1 MNTFL
6 VSARHEMLNTRR
18 ARTVH
23 LLLIVFIGMVIASSV
38 IGWVTNQTVTGVYE
52 KVVADGLTT
61 APNPFAGVTPL
72 YYARNAV
79 IYVLLIGSLMAIVL
93 GVQATLRD
101 RKASTVD
108 LVLSRPVGS
117 AARLLGQLAGL
128 GVVLAA
134 VIGISFS
141 VSWIII
147 SFINGAP
154 LGWADTGRVIAFGLL
169 SWVLLTTFAL
179 LGMLTGLRSKQE
191 TTALLVPFVI
201 WSAVAFVL
209 PQIGTAARP
218 VSLLNPVPALSSTG
232 GYFDIVSTITGPLSL
247 TEQFKRASSIILQD
261 TTVSGDPTS
270 SIVVLLVFLAVMTV
284 AVVATPRIRMRSGLN
299 E

>member
-18 ARTVH
+18 ARTAH
-23 LLLIVFIGMVIASSV
+23 LLLFVFIGMVVASSV
-38 IGWVTNQTVTGVYE
+38 IGWVTNQTVTNVYE
-52 KVVADGLTT
+52 KVLADGLTT
-61 APNPFAGVTPL
+61 APNPFTGVTPL

-101 RKASTVD
+101 RKAATAD
-108 LVLSRPVGS
+108 LVLSRPTSSVT
-117 AARLLGQLAGL
+117 RLLGQFAGL
-128 GVVLAA
+128 GIVLAA
-134 VIGISFS
+134 VIGISF
-141 VSWIII
+141 VTSWMII
-147 SFINGAP
+147 SLINGAP
-154 LGWADTGRVIAFGLL
+154 LGWGDTGRVAGFGVL
-169 SWVLLTTFAL
+169 SWMLLATFAL

-232 GYFDIVSTITGPLSL
+232 GYFDVLSAITGPLSV

-261 TTVSGDPTS
+261 TTVTGDAAPS
-270 SIVVLLVFLAVMTV
+270 VVVLIAFLVVMV
-284 AVVATPRIRMRSGLN
+284 ALVITTPRARMRSALH

>member
-1 MNTFL
+1 VNTFL
-6 VSARHEMLNTRR
+6 VSAGHEMLNTRR
-18 ARTVH
+18 ARTAH
-23 LLLIVFIGMVIASSV
+23 LLLIVFVGMVIASSV

-93 GVQATLRD
+93 GAQATLRD
-101 RKASTVD
+101 RKAATVD

-117 AARLLGQLAGL
+117 SARLLGQLAGL

-134 VIGISFS
+134 LIGISFS

-147 SFINGAP
+147 GIINGAP
-154 LGWADTGRVIAFGLL
+154 LGWADTGRVILFGLL

-209 PQIGTAARP
+209 PQLGTAARP
-218 VSLLNPVPALSSTG
+218 VSLLNPVPALGSTG

-261 TTVSGDPTS
+261 TTVTGDATS
-270 SIVVLLVFLAVMTV
+270 SILILLAFLAVMTV
-284 AVVATPRIRMRSGLN
+284 IVVATPRSRLRSGLH

>member
-1 MNTFL
+1 MNAFL

-18 ARTVH
+18 ARTAH

-52 KVVADGLTT
+52 RVVADGLTT

-79 IYVLLIGSLMAIVL
+79 IYVLLIGSLMAITL

-101 RKASTVD
+101 RKAATVD

-117 AARLLGQLAGL
+117 ASRLWGQLAGL

-134 VIGISFS
+134 VIGISFLM
-141 VSWIII
+141 SWIII
-147 SFINGAP
+147 SIINGAP
-154 LGWADTGRVIAFGLL
+154 LGWADTGRVVAFGML
-169 SWVLLTTFAL
+169 SWVLLTIFTL

-218 VSLLNPVPALSSTG
+218 VSLLNPVPAVSSTG
-232 GYFDIVSTITGPLSL
+232 GYFDFVSAFTGPLSL
-247 TEQFKRASSIILQD
+247 TEQFKRAAGIILQD
-261 TTVSGDPTS
+261 PNVTGDATS
-270 SIVVLLVFLAVMTV
+270 SILSLLAYLAVMTV
-284 AVVATPRIRMRSGLN
+284 IVVATPRNRMRSGLN
-299 E
+299 D

>member
-6 VSARHEMLNTRR
+6 VSAGHEMLNTRR
-18 ARTVH
+18 ARTAH
-23 LLLIVFIGMVIASSV
+23 LLLFVFIGMVIASSI
-38 IGWVTNQTVTGVYE
+38 IGWVTNQTVTSVYE
-52 KVVADGLTT
+52 RVLADGLTT
-61 APNPFAGVTPL
+61 APNPFTGVTPL

-101 RKASTVD
+101 RKAATID
-108 LVLSRPVGS
+108 LVLSRPVAS
-117 AARLLGQLAGL
+117 ASRLLGQLAGL

-134 VIGISFS
+134 VIAISFTT
-141 VSWIII
+141 SWAII
-147 SFINGAP
+147 SAINGAP
-154 LGWADTGRVIAFGLL
+154 LGWADTARVLAFALL
-169 SWVLLTTFAL
+169 SWVLLTAFAL

-201 WSAVAFVL
+201 WSAVAFVI

-218 VSLLNPVPALSSTG
+218 VSLLNPVPAVTTAG
-232 GYFDIVSTITGPLSL
+232 GYFDAVSAITGPLSI

-261 TTVSGDPTS
+261 ATVTGDATS
-270 SIVVLLVFLAVMTV
+270 SVLVLLAFLVVMTV
-284 AVVATPRIRMRSGLN
+284 VVVATPRNRMRSDLN

>member
-1 MNTFL
+1 VNTFL

-18 ARTVH
+18 ARTAHPLVV
-23 LLLIVFIGMVIASSV
+23 VFIGMVIVSSA

-61 APNPFAGVTPL
+61 APNPFTDVTPL

-101 RKASTVD
+101 RKAGTID
-108 LVLSRPVGS
+108 LVLSRPVGPVS
-117 AARLLGQLAGL
+117 RLLGQLAGL
-128 GVVLAA
+128 SVVLAA
-134 VIGISFS
+134 VIGISFL
-141 VSWIII
+141 VSWIVICV
-147 SFINGAP
+147 INGAP
-154 LGWADTGRVIAFGLL
+154 LGWADTGRVVVFGLL
-169 SWVLLTTFAL
+169 SWVLVTTFAL
-179 LGMLTGLRSKQE
+179 LGMLTGLRSRQE

-218 VSLLNPVPALSSTG
+218 VSLLNPVPAVSPTG
-232 GYFDIVSTITGPLSL
+232 GSFDALATITGPLSV
-247 TEQFKRASSIILQD
+247 TEQFKRASSIILRD
-261 TTVSGDPTS
+261 TTVTGDATS
-270 SIVVLLVFLAVMTV
+270 SFLVLLAFLVGMTVVVL
-284 AVVATPRIRMRSGLN
+284 ATPRSGMRRGLN